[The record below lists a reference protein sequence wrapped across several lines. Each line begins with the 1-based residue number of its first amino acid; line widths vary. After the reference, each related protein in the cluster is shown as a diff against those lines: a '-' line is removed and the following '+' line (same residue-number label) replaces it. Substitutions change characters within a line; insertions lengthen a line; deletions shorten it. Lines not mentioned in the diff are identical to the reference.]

1 MVIVIS
7 FVNPMLCGDSCDQE
21 VKRAMLSGE
30 MVRLYIVDP
39 SQATL
44 SELRRSEDVKLPAK
58 GSAINVLGVLR
69 DKWEHWVAEAINEV
83 HSQHSCRTPSNQ

>member
-1 MVIVIS
+1 MS
-7 FVNPMLCGDSCDQE
+7 RE

-69 DKWEHWVAEAINEV
+69 DKWEHWVAEAINDEV